1 MVFEGE
7 GLSEIKVAEYGFY
20 DDGLKAFV
28 KNFNNNLLNE
38 YQSHGILMGKKE
50 EGYFNNGEKIGVHQA
65 WYSNGILNFTAHFI
79 DGASNGNYILLF
91 F

>member
-1 MVFEGE
+1 MSDGGE

-28 KNFNNNLLNE
+28 KNFNNNLLN
-38 YQSHGILMGKKE
+38 GISIAWHSNGKKKE

-79 DGASNGNYILLF
+79 DGALNGNQPM
-91 F
+91 